1 MIKLFNQKH
10 EAIGYLVHYKDC
22 KIESEVAT
30 GDKTLSFTYLDQ
42 DRPLENEMYVQMQGD
57 EYVIKEVPCAA
68 DSFCEIVAVL
78 NLEELQGKMWQ
89 SFSVTG
95 NTIEEAA
102 STALAGTGWRI
113 GTCDVTKK
121 RNAGMLQVSSL
132 GVIQNLCK
140 AFLCEPVFDTIN
152 KTVSF
157 YEKRGEDKG
166 VYFMSGLNLKKL
178 QKKSTSYDYYT
189 RIIPIGADGITIE
202 SVNDGKNYLEN
213 YQYSDKVLTYLWKDE
228 SYTGKNEEELQAFK
242 EDAQKK
248 LMDLS
253 KPEVSYQVEIRNLA
267 AQNPEYGILSY
278 SLGDTVKLIDARTGV
293 MEQQRIKKLVHYP
306 ENPERDTCE
315 IANTVLTFEELQQRY
330 RDAAEIINCTV
341 AGDGRYTG
349 KINVSD
355 ILHFE
360 QGIAGSSTISGL
372 NSSIHTMQG
381 DLGEISLS
389 VGKIETNYLKT
400 EEADIKYASIERL
413 DVAEQQVHDLRGDYA
428 AFETAVVEE
437 ISGHKAVLD
446 QVSGELSDYK
456 TTVAQELI
464 AAKGWMA
471 EASIGETQISSVNA
485 NKITSGSINTAN
497 VTIAGTDSRL
507 QISDNTIQIRDTARV
522 RVQVGKDASGD
533 YTLAVW
539 DADGNLMWDALG
551 ATEHTIRRKIIR
563 DTMVADDAAIQAM
576 KIDFQSLDTIL
587 TDQGVT
593 ISGTV
598 IQVGDKN
605 LNIAFSEQMQLMADQ
620 GETMAD
626 HTAKI
631 AANEKNISLK
641 VDSQIYQTDQEKI
654 QSSLIKA
661 TSDISVMQ
669 GQIALK
675 VEQTDIENIMEGY
688 STVSQMEVAVEVA
701 KEGILSTV
709 SSLYVSADALEA
721 VSTVAQ
727 QAADRFS
734 WLVKSGTSETDFTL
748 TDRTAKLITDNFV
761 ITDSLG
767 KSTIIS
773 GGKMDINK
781 IFAQDIQ
788 ASGTIEGVTLKG
800 AKGSFSGEVE
810 GTIISAENSY
820 YIRDEYN
827 IKRMAL
833 QAVVGALG
841 NSLAI
846 APGFD
851 TVYIHGSRAM
861 VAGDLYVGDQE
872 LNVVHCGGIT
882 GTAAK
887 LARDGDI
894 NNSMTFYWAKLGGQ
908 PSRVWGGDDGK
919 SMYGYDPSNFRVNY
933 ANSAGTA
940 NYATSAGSANTAT
953 SASSATTAS
962 SAGYAGRLAYG
973 SRSVRFGEG
982 FSKPGS
988 YALNPCSNAAGTTAN
1003 DGGVYLGGSGSRW
1016 HTVYAVNGCKTS
1028 SDARDKI
1035 IQGEIDERYRALFRK
1050 LRPVLYKWK
1059 KEEHGARTH
1068 FGLVAQEV
1076 ETAAAE
1082 CGISYDELEAL
1093 THDYFEKTEDGR
1105 TDRYSLSYEELSV
1118 LTMKEVQE
1126 LQHELSGLREE
1137 NIRIHMELERLRQQ

>member
-213 YQYSDKVLTYLWKDE
+213 YQYSDKILTYLWKDE

-278 SLGDTVKLIDARTGV
+278 GLGDTVKLIDARTGV
-293 MEQQRIKKLVHYP
+293 MEQQRIKKLIHYP
-306 ENPERDTCE
+306 GNPERDTCE

-360 QGIAGSSTISGL
+360 QGIAESSTISGL
-372 NSSIHTMQG
+372 NSSIHTIQG

-446 QVSGELSDYK
+446 QVSGDLSDYK

-620 GETMAD
+620 GETLAD

-631 AANEKNISLK
+631 SANEKNISLK
-641 VDSQIYQTDQEKI
+641 VDSQIYETDQEKI
-654 QSSLIKA
+654 QSSLTKA
-661 TSDISVMQ
+661 TSDISVLQ

-675 VEQTDIENIMEGY
+675 VEQTDIENIMDGY
-688 STVSQMEVAVEVA
+688 STVSQMEAAVEVA

-800 AKGSFSGEVE
+800 AKGSFSGDITGKIV
-810 GTIISAENSY
+810 T
-820 YIRDEYN
+820 
-827 IKRMAL
+827 AL
-833 QAVVGALG
+833 DGYFIHDSNNQRRIAMQAIQGANG
-841 NSLAI
+841 NSLKV
-846 APGFD
+846 GYQYD
-851 TVYIHGSRAM
+851 LVYIGGRNVM
-861 VAGDLYVGDQE
+861 TAGDIYALEDGTGKVFCDE
-872 LNVVHCGGIT
+872 MT
-882 GTAAK
+882 GTSAK
-887 LARDGDI
+887 LARSGDTRYPMI
-894 NNSMTFYWAKLGGQ
+894 FNWKGEAGQ
-908 PSRVWGGDDGK
+908 PSWIWGGNDGTNMYVYNPK
-919 SMYGYDPSNFRVNY
+919 SFSVNY
-933 ANSAGTA
+933 ANSAGSATTA
-940 NYATSAGSANTAT
+940 NSANTAN
-953 SASSATTAS
+953 
-962 SAGYAGRLAYG
+962 SAGYAGRLVYG

-1028 SDARDKI
+1028 SDARDKV
-1035 IQGEIDERYRALFRK
+1035 IQGEIDGRYRALFRK

-1059 KEEHGARTH
+1059 KEEHGTRTH

-1082 CGISYDELEAL
+1082 CGISYDELETL

-1137 NIRIHMELERLRQQ
+1137 NARIHMELERLRQQ

>member
-68 DSFCEIVAVL
+68 DSFSEIVAVL

-113 GTCDVTKK
+113 GVCDVTKK

-278 SLGDTVKLIDARTGV
+278 GLGDTVKLIDARTGV

-372 NSSIHTMQG
+372 NSCIHTMQG

-539 DADGNLMWDALG
+539 DANGNLMWDALG

-620 GETMAD
+620 GETLAD

-654 QSSLIKA
+654 QSSLTKA
-661 TSDISVMQ
+661 TSDISVLQ

-675 VEQTDIENIMEGY
+675 VEQTDIENIMDGY
-688 STVSQMEVAVEVA
+688 STVSQMEAAVEVA

-827 IKRMAL
+827 VKRMAL
-833 QAVVGALG
+833 QAVVGSVG
-841 NSLAI
+841 VSLDI
-846 APGFD
+846 GKGFSSTHIYGINGIF
-851 TVYIHGSRAM
+851 TV
-861 VAGDLYVGDQE
+861 GDLHVLEDSSGI
-872 LNVVHCGGIT
+872 VHCGGIT
-882 GTAAK
+882 GASAK
-887 LARDGDI
+887 LARDGNLDNKPMI
-894 NNSMTFYWAKLGGQ
+894 FYWQGEAGQ
-908 PSRVWGGDDGK
+908 PSWIWGGNDGTN
-919 SMYGYDPSNFRVNY
+919 MYVYNPKNFSVNY

-940 NYATSAGSANTAT
+940 NTATSANSANTAN
-953 SASSATTAS
+953 
-962 SAGYAGRLAYG
+962 SAGYAGRLVYG

-982 FSKPGS
+982 FTKPGS
-988 YALNPCSNAAGTTAN
+988 YALNPCGNAAGTTAS
-1003 DGGVYLGGSGSRW
+1003 DGGIYLGGSGSRW
-1016 HTVYAVNGCKTS
+1016 HTVFAVNGCKTS

-1035 IQGEIDERYRALFRK
+1035 VQGEIDERYRALFRK

-1059 KEEHGARTH
+1059 KREHGTRTH

-1076 ETAAAE
+1076 EAAAAE
-1082 CGISYDELEAL
+1082 CGISYDELEVL
-1093 THDYFEKTEDGR
+1093 THDYFKETEDGR
-1105 TDRYSLSYEELSV
+1105 TDRYSLSYDELSV
-1118 LTMKEVQE
+1118 LTMREVQE
-1126 LQHELSGLREE
+1126 LQKELSELQKE
-1137 NIRIHMELERLRQQ
+1137 NVRIHKELEMLKQQRSAI